1 MMKPASS
8 QYRIQE
14 EQASA
19 DFGSSYQDMDKG
31 FVLKIQGFY

>member
-31 FVLKIQGFY
+31 FALKIQGFY

>member
-8 QYRIQE
+8 QYRNQE

-19 DFGSSYQDMDKG
+19 EFGSSYQDMDKG
-31 FVLKIQGFY
+31 FALNIQGFY